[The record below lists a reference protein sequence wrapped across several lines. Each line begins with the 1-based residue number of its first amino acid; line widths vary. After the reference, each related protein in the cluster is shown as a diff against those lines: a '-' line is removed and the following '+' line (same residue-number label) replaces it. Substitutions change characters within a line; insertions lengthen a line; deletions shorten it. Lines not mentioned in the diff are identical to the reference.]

1 MSSLIYMEYYDSD
14 SNMQI
19 SARDSVAIKDIDGY
33 ELDTEKAYS
42 IYFDSLNNENKIQIF
57 YKNKVKGSVNVKY
70 IEKNSGEEIKQSKL
84 YEELELGIYDFAA
97 EELENFK
104 LVSDKDI
111 SVNLNK
117 ENPNQEI
124 EFIYEVNKDKIDIN
138 EVPYIS
144 TYYIIP
150 ENDINDDIKIEYYVT
165 DYNQK

>member
-84 YEELELGIYDFAA
+84 YEEFC
-97 EELENFK
+97 
-104 LVSDKDI
+104 S
-111 SVNLNK
+111 
-117 ENPNQEI
+117 
-124 EFIYEVNKDKIDIN
+124 
-138 EVPYIS
+138 
-144 TYYIIP
+144 
-150 ENDINDDIKIEYYVT
+150 
-165 DYNQK
+165 

>member
-19 SARDSVAIKDIDGY
+19 SDRDSIAINDIDGY

-57 YKNKVKGSVNVKY
+57 YKNKIKGSVNVKY
-70 IEKNSGEEIKQSKL
+70 IEKNSGEEIQQSKL
-84 YEELELGIYDFAA
+84 YDELELGTYDFVA

-117 ENPNQEI
+117 
-124 EFIYEVNKDKIDIN
+124 
-138 EVPYIS
+138 
-144 TYYIIP
+144 
-150 ENDINDDIKIEYYVT
+150 
-165 DYNQK
+165 